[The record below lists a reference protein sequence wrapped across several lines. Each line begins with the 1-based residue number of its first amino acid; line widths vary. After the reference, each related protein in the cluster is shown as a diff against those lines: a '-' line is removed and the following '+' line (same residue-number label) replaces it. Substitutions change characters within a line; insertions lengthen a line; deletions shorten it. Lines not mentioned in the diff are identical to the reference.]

1 MLLEGVPL
9 DNGSLMF
16 NICTVWAGTLYITL
30 LASEGEDIEIDTL
43 LARSRV
49 FREEA
54 RLKFELRGVFLVSRI
69 LYVPMNLTAT
79 CR

>member
-1 MLLEGVPL
+1 M
-9 DNGSLMF
+9 DQ
-16 NICTVWAGTLYITL
+16 TYIAL
-30 LASEGEDIEIDTL
+30 LASEGGEDIGIDTL

-54 RLKFELRGVFLVSRI
+54 RLKFELRGLFPVSRI
-69 LYVPMNLTAT
+69 LYAPMSLTAT